1 MLSFLRSERGLRR
14 VRPWDV
20 VCRFTVQGSLLKQ
33 TSKNNFNES
42 SQKTNHITTTISLL
56 PIPLETLIDT
66 PWHWSKTDLNKQNIS
81 PDFHVAGII
90 DCLSEEHSIVRTRLH
105 DYNELT
111 DLKTGIYRCVHNL
124 NGPWKKRKR
133 DAIKTRYLSSAA
145 SWEKCWPVAHL
156 LFLSVKRTEPQT
168 TSAARVNSKKI
179 MNFTLDHLRT
189 FEMCLMQWIPI
200 LELETAGLL
209 KWWWLAIYRS

>member
-1 MLSFLRSERGLRR
+1 MHWSPWCTLFCAVLIFSMLSFLRSERGLRR

-90 DCLSEEHSIVRTRLH
+90 DCLSEEHSIVSTRLH

-124 NGPWKKRKR
+124 NGPWKKRKKE
-133 DAIKTRYLSSAA
+133 DICPLL
-145 SWEKCWPVAHL
+145 HL
-156 LFLSVKRTEPQT
+156 KR
-168 TSAARVNSKKI
+168 N
-179 MNFTLDHLRT
+179 
-189 FEMCLMQWIPI
+189 
-200 LELETAGLL
+200 AGLL
-209 KWWWLAIYRS
+209 HTCCF